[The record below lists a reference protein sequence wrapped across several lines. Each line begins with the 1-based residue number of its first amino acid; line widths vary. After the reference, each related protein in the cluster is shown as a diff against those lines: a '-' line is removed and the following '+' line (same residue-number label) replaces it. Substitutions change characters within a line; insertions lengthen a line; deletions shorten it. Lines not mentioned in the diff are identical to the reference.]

1 MRPTLRQ
8 WAVALSLLALSI
20 GTTTTLGAVWMVLLG
35 AGPPPGP
42 ASATAGPELL
52 PYLTPATIAQV
63 WSDPR
68 LLGLGLAFSLPAL
81 GILFCHEMG
90 HWLAC
95 RYYRL
100 PSTLPLFLPLPL
112 GLGTLGA
119 FIKIR
124 SPIRTKRELFD
135 VGIAG
140 PLAGF
145 VALVP
150 FLILGMLWSEPVS
163 VRTVD
168 VAGPLPEGAG
178 YLFLPGKSLALGLV
192 SLAVHG
198 PLGPDQVLR
207 FHPFAVAAWFGLLAT
222 SLNLIPLGQ
231 LDGGHVLYSALGPLQ
246 RRLAFPLWLA
256 LAATAF
262 LWLGW
267 IVWCL
272 LTLAMGLH
280 HPPVIDERQPLD
292 PKRRLLSWLTLLLLL
307 LSFMPVPIRELVVY

>member
-1 MRPTLRQ
+1 MAICLLLLTL
-8 WAVALSLLALSI
+8 A
-20 GTTTTLGAVWMVLLG
+20 TTTTLGAVWMVLLG
-35 AGPPPGP
+35 AGPPAEPG
-42 ASATAGPELL
+42 AAAAGPELL
-52 PYLTPATIAQV
+52 PYLTPSTLAHV
-63 WSDPR
+63 WGDPG
-68 LLGLGLAFSLPAL
+68 LLGLGLAFALPAL
-81 GILFCHEMG
+81 GILLCHEMG

-95 RYYRL
+95 RHYRL

-135 VGIAG
+135 VGVAG

-150 FLILGMLWSEPVS
+150 FLIVGVLWSEPVA
-163 VRTVD
+163 VRTVEM
-168 VAGPLPEGAG
+168 AQGSLPDGAG
-178 YLFLPGKSLALGLV
+178 YLFLPGESLALSLT
-192 SLAVHG
+192 SLAIHG

-267 IVWCL
+267 IVWCV

-292 PKRRLLSWLTLLLLL
+292 RRRRLVAWLTLVLFL
-307 LSFMPVPIRELVVY
+307 LSFMPVPIRELIVY